1 MTQAEYIPGT
11 CNIGDG
17 EISRRRMVALIG
29 LIFTLSSLATFITKG
44 VSHQARLGIFI
55 PALVM
60 SVGWVQ
66 SRKKFC
72 LAYGFAGTFNF
83 GKLGAISRVADPAA
97 RAADRKT
104 AVKIFAQS
112 ALYAAIITALVVALP
127 LSN

>member
-1 MTQAEYIPGT
+1 MAQADYIPGT
-11 CNIGDG
+11 CNIGG
-17 EISRRRMVALIG
+17 SEVNRRRMVALIG
-29 LIFTLSSLATFITKG
+29 LIFTLSSLATSIVNG
-44 VSHQARLGIFI
+44 ASREARFGIFI

-83 GKLGAISRVADPAA
+83 GKLGAISRVSDPVA

-104 AVKIFAQS
+104 AIKIFAQS
-112 ALYAAIITALVVALP
+112 ALYAGLVTAAVVALP
-127 LSN
+127 L